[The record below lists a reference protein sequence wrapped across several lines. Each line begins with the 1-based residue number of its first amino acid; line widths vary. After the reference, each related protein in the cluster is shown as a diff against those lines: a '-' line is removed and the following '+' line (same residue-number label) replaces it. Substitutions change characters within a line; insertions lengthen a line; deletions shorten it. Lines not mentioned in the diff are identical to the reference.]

1 MKHFNITILLTLLM
15 SMVGARALAYDA
27 LIDGI
32 YYRFNG
38 TEATVT
44 YLEYNSSNNA
54 NAYSGDIV
62 IPETV
67 SYNNKT
73 YNVTTIGASAFY
85 LCEDL
90 NSITIPN
97 SIVSIGSSAF
107 RACSGLS
114 SINIPNSVSTIWDE
128 AFSGCSKLTS
138 IVIPDGVTSIG
149 NCAFQNCSLTSV
161 SIPSSINSIGNNA
174 FQYCY
179 ELETVNISDLA
190 GWCNINFGSK
200 YSNPLCYAH
209 HLYLNSQEIK
219 DLAIPNGV
227 TSIGKYTFNGCSEL
241 TSVTIPG
248 SVTSIAND
256 AFEEYLGVITL
267 SPTTPPT
274 LSSQNAFNYY
284 AVIRV
289 PDTALEAYRSADVWS
304 DFANRIVGIGTQID
318 YNITVSADDSRSTL
332 HETIGE
338 EHLQNVVTLKV
349 TGTINSYDIMVL
361 RNKMDNLHHL
371 DLSDANIVANNY
383 EYYTGYHTENN
394 VLGSYSFYGQSKLV
408 SVKLPKSITR
418 IDNRAFQNCANLKDV
433 EFQTG
438 IESIGDYAFQ
448 FCGNMRTIN
457 LKTGLKTIGNYAFGV
472 DIDYNY
478 GDQPQE
484 EELIIPEGVTS
495 IGNYAFGCNYKLKQ
509 VYLPSTLKRIY
520 RGTFRSCS
528 SLVTI
533 SLPTSLESIPN
544 EAFCYC
550 SKLARVDIPST
561 ITSIGEN
568 AFYQCNNLK
577 DVYTYI
583 VEPTPINM
591 NTFSTYTT
599 ATLHVPS
606 TSYYNYW
613 YDTEWSQFRTV
624 EEFMAEYQYFY
635 INNDFTIGDEKGT
648 ISAGLGQDDPDADL
662 NGGSGLI
669 VESSTYNKQYL
680 DEMHIKAWGE
690 DCASVITASNL
701 DANKVYFDIEIL
713 ANRWYFLAFPFDV
726 KKTNITAPGKDYT
739 FRVYSAEERAQGNSG
754 WQNWT
759 ADMLEKGQGYIFRC
773 SKGGTLTLCVEKAD
787 NGISW
792 AAENRPLTLTSAPAD
807 DAQDASWN
815 FLGNPQTSYYDI
827 DKTGYTQ
834 PITVWNGSG
843 YEAVRAEDDAYALK
857 PFEAFFVQKP
867 NSTSEIQFPADG
879 RYTQT
884 QWEQEKTTKAAARRL
899 EGVKTDRLLVNLVL
913 TDGQEKDKTR
923 VVFNEKTSKDYEID
937 CDAVKF
943 MSSERVPQLYTIDQR
958 KTRYAINERPMG
970 EVRLGYKAINKGE
983 LTIKAMRMDQPVMLR
998 DNLLQITH
1006 DLSIG
1011 DYTFTTEAGTNES
1024 RFMLV
1029 VDNSATNVGKLRQET
1044 GVSVM
1049 ADEGG
1054 ISFLGISEEP
1064 VNVYSIGGVLMAGNV
1079 SNGFLS
1085 LPKATYLVKVGTETA
1100 KVIVR

>member
-27 LIDGI
+27 CIDGI
-32 YYRFNG
+32 YYSFSGSN
-38 TEATVT
+38 ATVT
-44 YLEYNSSNNA
+44 YFKDMSYTN
-54 NAYSGDIV
+54 GDVYKGNLV
-62 IPETV
+62 IPESVIYNEETYPVTAIGARAFWCCTSLV
-67 SYNNKT
+67 SIT
-73 YNVTTIGASAFY
+73 IPTSVTTIYSEAFCGCNGLVSITIPTSVTSIGSNAFSGCDGLVSITIPSSVVSIAEDAFSWCRNLASISVDAGNMYYDSRNNCNAIIKKSDNTLIRGCKNTTIPSGVTSIGRYAFSG
-85 LCEDL
+85 CRGT
-90 NSITIPN
+90 NSITIPD
-97 SIVSIGSSAF
+97 
-107 RACSGLS
+107 
-114 SINIPNSVSTIWDE
+114 NI
-128 AFSGCSKLTS
+128 TS
-138 IVIPDGVTSIG
+138 IDSYAFDDCFSI
-149 NCAFQNCSLTSV
+149 LT
-161 SIPSSINSIGNNA
+161 ILA
-174 FQYCY
+174 
-179 ELETVNISDLA
+179 ETPPAITTNEYT
-190 GWCNINFGSK
+190 FGS
-200 YSNPLCYAH
+200 
-209 HLYLNSQEIK
+209 QM
-219 DLAIPNGV
+219 
-227 TSIGKYTFNGCSEL
+227 
-241 TSVTIPG
+241 
-248 SVTSIAND
+248 
-256 AFEEYLGVITL
+256 
-267 SPTTPPT
+267 
-274 LSSQNAFNYY
+274 
-284 AVIRV
+284 VIRV
-289 PDTALEAYRSADVWS
+289 PDASVSIYKTANNWS
-304 DFANRIVGIGTQID
+304 NYASRIFGIGTKID
-318 YNITVSADDSRSTL
+318 YDESVNVDNSHSAL
-332 HETIGE
+332 HEVIGE
-338 EHLQNVVTLKV
+338 ENLQNVVSLKV
-349 TGTINSYDIMVL
+349 TGDINGYDIMVL
-361 RNKMDNLHHL
+361 RNKMDNLHYL
-371 DLSDANIVANNY
+371 DLSDANIVANPY
-383 EYYTGYHTENN
+383 EYYTGHHTSDNI
-394 VLGSYSFYGQSKLV
+394 LGAYSFHGLEKLV
-408 SVKLPKSITR
+408 SVKIPKT
-418 IDNRAFQNCANLKDV
+418 V
-433 EFQTG
+433 
-438 IESIGDYAFQ
+438 
-448 FCGNMRTIN
+448 
-457 LKTGLKTIGNYAFGV
+457 KTIGSNAFSNCKYLREVELPQGLEKINTYAFGGSY
-472 DIDYNY
+472 YNN
-478 GDQPQE
+478 GQAQIE
-484 EELIIPEGVTS
+484 EIVIPFGVTY
-495 IGNYAFGCNYKLKQ
+495 IGEYAFGYNEYLKR
-509 VYLPSTLKRIY
+509 VALPSTLKY
-520 RGTFRSCS
+520 LGSGAFTYCNQLES
-528 SLVTI
+528 I
-533 SLPTSLESIPN
+533 SIPTSLENIPDR
-544 EAFCYC
+544 AFFNCR
-550 SKLARVDIPST
+550 SLTRVDIPST
-561 ITSIGEN
+561 ITSIGNN
-568 AFYQCNNLK
+568 AFGDCMRLN

-613 YDTEWSQFRTV
+613 YDTEWSQFHAV

-690 DCASVITASNL
+690 NCASVITANNL
-701 DANKVYFDIEIL
+701 DAEKVYFDIDIL
-713 ANRWYFLAFPFDV
+713 ANRWYFLSFPFNV
-726 KKTNITAPGKDYT
+726 KKANITTPGDDYT
-739 FRVYSAEERAQGNSG
+739 FREYSAEERANASTG
-754 WQNWT
+754 WQSWT
-759 ADMLEKGQGYIFRC
+759 ADMLEKGKGYIFK
-773 SKGGTLTLCVEKAD
+773 SPKGDTLTLCVEKAD